1 MVNLDVAVNEQSV
14 EEGESFQSVESP
26 VETLSPDE
34 SVKSKVRAE

>member
-14 EEGESFQSVESP
+14 EEGQPFQSVESP
-26 VETLSPDE
+26 VEASSPED